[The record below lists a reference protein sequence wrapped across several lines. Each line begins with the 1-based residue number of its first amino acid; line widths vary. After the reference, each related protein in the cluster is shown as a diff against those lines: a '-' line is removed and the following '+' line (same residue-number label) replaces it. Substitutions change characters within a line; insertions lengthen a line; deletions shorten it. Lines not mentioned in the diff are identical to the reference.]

1 MIIANTNYGNMFNSV
16 AREFVGRVELLE
28 GSTLL
33 DVFEYDGALQEFTV
47 EKAGD
52 DTKFFGYGICQ
63 QATVKLRDKER
74 LIEIKRGQGLQIAHG
89 VKEDYLYTYPVFYVD
104 EVSRDENTNELT
116 ITAYDAIYKANSRKV
131 KELFLP
137 RPFTIRGFIHIAAKA
152 LNMPVH
158 FENINDGLLNLSYNE
173 DFNVS
178 GEETIREALDDA
190 AEMLGAIYYLNND
203 WELTFKGL
211 DIGGEPVLEI
221 DKSKYFSLTVKTA
234 HTLQNIM
241 SVTELGDNVT
251 SSSGIE
257 GETEYLR
264 ENIFLTL
271 RDDVGTILDD
281 ILNVVK
287 GLTIYQYECKHRG
300 NFLLEIGDKISLTT
314 KDNNVIHT
322 YALNDS
328 ITYNGGL
335 VGELS
340 WTYTV
345 DENVDA
351 STPSTLGD
359 VLKQT
364 LARVDKTKNEITLM
378 ASEVDKSMSELVL
391 KSDKIEAKVDNI
403 EQRVQAAITAEDV
416 EIIIEQGVDSVTTQ
430 TGFTF
435 NDEGLTVSKSTSEIA
450 TLITED
456 GMTVSRNDTKML
468 IADSIGVQ
476 AVNLHANTYLIIGK
490 YSRLEDIEPNRTG
503 CFWVG

>member
-1 MIIANTNYGNMFNSV
+1 MIIANTNYSNMFNSV

-33 DVFEYDGALQEFTV
+33 DVFEYDGALQSFTI
-47 EKAGD
+47 EKTGD
-52 DTKFFGYGICQ
+52 NTKFFGYGICQ
-63 QATVKLRDKER
+63 KATVKLRDKER
-74 LIEIKRGQGLQIAHG
+74 LIEINKGQGLQIAHG
-89 VKEDYLYTYPVFYVD
+89 IDEHYLYTYPIFYVD

-116 ITAYDAIYKANSRKV
+116 ITAYDVVYKANSHKV
-131 KELFLP
+131 KELYIP

-152 LNMPVH
+152 LNMPVS
-158 FENINDGLLNLSYNE
+158 FENINDSLLNLSYTD
-173 DFNVS
+173 DFNIS
-178 GEETIREALDDA
+178 GEETLREALDDA
-190 AEMLGAIYYLNND
+190 AEVLGAIYYLNND

-211 DIGGEPVLEI
+211 DVGGEPVLAV
-221 DKSKYFSLTVKTA
+221 DKSKYFALTVKTA
-234 HTLQNIM
+234 HTVQNVM
-241 SVTELGDNVT
+241 SVTELGDNVS

-271 RDDVGTILDD
+271 REDIGTILDA
-281 ILNVVK
+281 LLSVVK

-314 KDNNVIHT
+314 KDNKVINT
-322 YALNDS
+322 YALVDS

-335 VGELS
+335 VGQLS
-340 WTYTV
+340 WSYEESSSA
-345 DENVDA
+345 D
-351 STPSTLGD
+351 SSSPSTIGD
-359 VLKQT
+359 ALKQT
-364 LARVDKTKNEITLM
+364 IAKVDKTKNEITLM
-378 ASEVDKSMSELVL
+378 AAELEEEMSQLILRSDSM
-391 KSDKIEAKVDNI
+391 EATVENMED
-403 EQRVQAAITAEDV
+403 RVQAAITAEDV
-416 EIIIEQGVDSVTTQ
+416 ELLVSQGVHSVTTT

-435 NDEGLTVSKSTSEIA
+435 NEEGLTVSKSDSEIS

-456 GMTVSRNDTKML
+456 GMTVSRNDTEML

-490 YSRLEDIEPNRTG
+490 YSRFEDMEPNRTG